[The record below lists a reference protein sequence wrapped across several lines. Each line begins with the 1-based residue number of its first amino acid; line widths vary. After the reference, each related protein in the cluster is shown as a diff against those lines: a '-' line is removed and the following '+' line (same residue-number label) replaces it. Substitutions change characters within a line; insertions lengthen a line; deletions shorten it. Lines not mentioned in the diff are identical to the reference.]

1 MNKYISQLKSSI
13 FGSDFP
19 YMYGSFYSNPGV
31 VSNFL
36 LRVNPF
42 TTHHHQL
49 QGNQFDL
56 YDRLFIKMEDQFES
70 IYNVTTDN
78 RELTP

>member
-1 MNKYISQLKSSI
+1 M
-13 FGSDFP
+13 F
-19 YMYGSFYSNPGV
+19 GSFYSNPGV

-49 QGNQFDL
+49 QGKQFDL
-56 YDRLFIKMEDQFES
+56 FDRLFISMSDQYQS
-70 IYNVTTDN
+70 IFNVVTDN
-78 RELTP
+78 RELVP